1 MKLISAALAFTL
13 LGFQQGKTP
22 KESDVSINANFGVS
36 IRRPAKNDEW
46 DFKEKGGFF
55 TNSHLVVVHKVD
67 QICIEV
73 FAQDKAT
80 GFGSY
85 DIKDAARKEFTN
97 IAGFQGITEAKQVTI
112 ANQKLPG
119 GGAGNVTASFLDMT
133 FKKDDKP
140 MEMRIWVFIGK
151 NQNLFKVM
159 MSGDE
164 GMYKK
169 HQKVADQILSSIE
182 TFKPK

>member
-1 MKLISAALAFTL
+1 MKLICAAVGFAL
-13 LGFQQGKTP
+13 LGFQAAKDP
-22 KESDVSINANFGVS
+22 KQSDISINATMGVS
-36 IRRPAKNDEW
+36 IRRPPKNDEW

-55 TNSHLVVVHKVD
+55 SNSHLVVVHKVD

-85 DIKDAARKEFTN
+85 DIKDAARKEFQN
-97 IAGFQGITEAKQVTI
+97 ISGFQGVTEPKQVSI

-119 GGAGNVTASFLDMT
+119 GGAGNVNASYLEMT
-133 FKKDDKP
+133 FKKSDKP
-140 MEMRIWVFIGK
+140 TELRIWVFIGK
-151 NQNLFKVM
+151 NQNLYKVM

-169 HQKVADQILSSIE
+169 HQKIADYILSSVEI
-182 TFKPK
+182 FKPK

>member
-1 MKLISAALAFTL
+1 MKLIAAALAFTL
-13 LGFQQGKTP
+13 LGFQQGKAP
-22 KESDVSINANFGVS
+22 KESDISINNTYGIAF
-36 IRRPAKNDEW
+36 RRPPKNDEW

-55 TNSHLVVVHKVD
+55 SNSHLVVVHKVD
-67 QICIEV
+67 QICIEI

-80 GFGSY
+80 GFGGY
-85 DIKDAARKEFTN
+85 DIKDAARKEFQN
-97 IAGFQGITEAKQVTI
+97 ISGFQGITEAKQITV

-119 GGAGNVTASFLDMT
+119 GGAGNVNASFLEMT
-133 FKKDDKP
+133 FKKEDKP

-159 MSGDE
+159 LSGDE

-169 HQKVADQILSSIE
+169 HQKVADYILASIE